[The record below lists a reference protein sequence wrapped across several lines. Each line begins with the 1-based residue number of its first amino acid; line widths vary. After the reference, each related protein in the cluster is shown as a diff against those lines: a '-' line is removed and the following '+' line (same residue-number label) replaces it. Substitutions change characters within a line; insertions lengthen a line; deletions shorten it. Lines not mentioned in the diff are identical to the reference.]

1 MCFKGYLS
9 GGWRESEQA
18 TEREGAGALP
28 IARATPAING
38 FLYPCLHFVTLL
50 KWLGFNFFSPFL
62 HLGERVGEGS
72 RRANSVAMAI
82 PSCTSA
88 WLIWSKIK
96 VLGSF

>member
-28 IARATPAING
+28 IARATPALNG
-38 FLYPCLHFVTLL
+38 FLYPCLHFVLI
-50 KWLGFNFFSPFL
+50 FFSPFL
-62 HLGERVGEGS
+62 HLGEGVGEGS